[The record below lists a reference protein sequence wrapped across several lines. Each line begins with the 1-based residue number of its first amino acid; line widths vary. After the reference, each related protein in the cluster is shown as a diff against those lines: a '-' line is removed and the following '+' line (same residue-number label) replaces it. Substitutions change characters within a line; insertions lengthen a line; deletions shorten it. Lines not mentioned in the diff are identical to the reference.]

1 VFEGERC
8 EAKQK
13 QKLTREENGKERTL
27 KHQQRGY
34 PIFSELSHH
43 LSRYRQKPPQLI
55 KRKKSKHLGNI
66 RWYLFRKSHRRER
79 EGTPFYI
86 NKEKGE
92 LVVRLDFFFLSDLST
107 DPITKIIPWTLVASF
122 FFAYSLMLSCGGLRS
137 PGIS

>member
-43 LSRYRQKPPQLI
+43 LSRYRQASTTDK
-55 KRKKSKHLGNI
+55 
-66 RWYLFRKSHRRER
+66 
-79 EGTPFYI
+79 
-86 NKEKGE
+86 KEKIQTS
-92 LVVRLDFFFLSDLST
+92 R
-107 DPITKIIPWTLVASF
+107 KHTLVS
-122 FFAYSLMLSCGGLRS
+122 
-137 PGIS
+137 I